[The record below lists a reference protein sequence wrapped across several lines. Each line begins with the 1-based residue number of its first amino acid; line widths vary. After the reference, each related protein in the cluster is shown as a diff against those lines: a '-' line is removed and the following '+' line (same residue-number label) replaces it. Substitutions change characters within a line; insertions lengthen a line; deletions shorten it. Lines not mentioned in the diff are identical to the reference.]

1 MNGFIMKRFVGVI
14 SAFML
19 LSCLFGCGSNEGQL
33 TTVALDKNGKITNTI
48 YEDFSEEYYDVTEL
62 TQMTENEISSF
73 NAERLTEKITLDAVD
88 KISDGN
94 AVKMVLKFATPTDYA
109 EFNNTVLYYGTVQ
122 DALDRGYSISSDLID
137 ENGLKINS
145 DALEDNKDNHI
156 IITKDRSVFI
166 TPYNIVYS
174 SNGVSLKGKKE
185 AVLSSSTSEEI
196 QLILSK

>member
-14 SAFML
+14 CAFML
-19 LSCLFGCGSNEGQL
+19 LSCLFGCGSDEGLL

-185 AVLSSSTSEEI
+185 AVLSSSASEEI

>member
-1 MNGFIMKRFVGVI
+1 MNGFIMKRFVTAL
-14 SAFML
+14 SALTL
-19 LSCLFGCGSNEGQL
+19 LSFLMGCGSEEGQL

-48 YEDFSEEYYDVTEL
+48 YEDFGEEYYDVAEL

-73 NAERLTEKITLDAVD
+73 NAERLTEKITLDSVD

-122 DALDRGYSISSDLID
+122 DALDRGYSIASDLID
-137 ENGLKINS
+137 ENGLKINA
-145 DALEDNKDNHI
+145 DAVEENKDNHI
-156 IITKDRSVFI
+156 IITKDRSVFF